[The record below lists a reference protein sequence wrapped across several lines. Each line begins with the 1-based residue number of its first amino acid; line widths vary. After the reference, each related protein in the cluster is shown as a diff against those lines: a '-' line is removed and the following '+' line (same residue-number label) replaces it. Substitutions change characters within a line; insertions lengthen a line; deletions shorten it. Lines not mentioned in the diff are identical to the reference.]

1 MMSSEKFLEDDNFSN
16 SDIPDWVV
24 GAGIITV
31 ILNVI
36 GFGLLSWVIGIYQI
50 ICWIF

>member
-1 MMSSEKFLEDDNFSN
+1 MSDNILEDDNFSDVN
-16 SDIPDWVV
+16 IPDWVV

-31 ILNVI
+31 IFNII
-36 GFGLLSWVIGIYQI
+36 GFGLVPWVIGIYQI